1 MDESINNNIGIENTS
16 VEMGSNA
23 PVQSTDV
30 FSVSVKS
37 TLETAVMLFA
47 KDVKSDKW
55 KAEVF
60 PRLWG
65 MNAVSKPPLSEN
77 ELKEMFDILLA
88 SKIDDENKN
97 TDYKLE
103 EIISTFKKSPR
114 DGTFLLAKY
123 IVDKYTIITIGE
135 KEREM
140 FIYKDGMYFPGAE
153 NLIIF
158 PEIQNILGTFVTKNA
173 KSETFHKIADMTSQ
187 PRSTFSATPLRYI
200 PLKNGVYDFET
211 QTLLP
216 HSPSYKFTYQF
227 PIIYDEHT
235 TCPKTEAFF
244 NQVLTPEQKVIM
256 EEWIGFYFWRNYMF
270 KKAMIFVGDGDTG
283 KTTLLEVISNL
294 LGKQNISSVSLQKM
308 SSDKF
313 SAAHLYEK
321 HGNLVDELSAR
332 DISDTG
338 AFKMATGNGTLTGEY
353 KFGNQFA
360 FNNFSKFT
368 FACNRIP
375 DVSDTNDMA
384 YFNRWIVVRFENTIT
399 EKIPNFIDRLNTDE
413 EKSGL
418 FNLAMKGLKRLLD
431 NQKFSYKNDGEETK
445 NEMMRSGSSIS
456 MFASAMLE
464 REDGSEIS
472 KEDMYDAYT
481 EYCQKN
487 NLSTQT
493 KEMLG
498 RKLCDYTTYI
508 SDGQIL
514 SERGKQ
520 VRGWRNVRIRRT
532 EDKKVEEEFN
542 NF

>member
-1 MDESINNNIGIENTS
+1 
-16 VEMGSNA
+16 
-23 PVQSTDV
+23 
-30 FSVSVKS
+30 
-37 TLETAVMLFA
+37 
-47 KDVKSDKW
+47 
-55 KAEVF
+55 
-60 PRLWG
+60 
-65 MNAVSKPPLSEN
+65 
-77 ELKEMFDILLA
+77 
-88 SKIDDENKN
+88 
-97 TDYKLE
+97 
-103 EIISTFKKSPR
+103 
-114 DGTFLLAKY
+114 
-123 IVDKYTIITIGE
+123 
-135 KEREM
+135 
-140 FIYKDGMYFPGAE
+140 
-153 NLIIF
+153 
-158 PEIQNILGTFVTKNA
+158 
-173 KSETFHKIADMTSQ
+173 
-187 PRSTFSATPLRYI
+187 
-200 PLKNGVYDFET
+200 
-211 QTLLP
+211 
-216 HSPSYKFTYQF
+216 
-227 PIIYDEHT
+227 
-235 TCPKTEAFF
+235 
-244 NQVLTPEQKVIM
+244 
-256 EEWIGFYFWRNYMF
+256 
-270 KKAMIFVGDGDTG
+270 
-283 KTTLLEVISNL
+283 
-294 LGKQNISSVSLQKM
+294 M